1 MMEMQKARQRAK
13 ALRAEIL
20 RHDQLYY
27 QQALPLISDQ
37 DYDALLAELKALE
50 AEHPQL
56 VTPDSPTQRVGE
68 RASGGFAAFKHRLP
82 MLSLD
87 NTYSLEDLEAFDQ
100 RVRKTL
106 KREAVGY
113 CVELKIDGLAV
124 ALHYEQGAFARG
136 VTRGDGETGDD
147 ITANLRTLPSLPP
160 RLKGRAPE
168 QLEVRGE
175 VYLPRQAL
183 GLLNARRAEQGQPLF
198 ANCRNAAAGSL
209 KLLDPAE
216 VARRPLALFCYALG
230 SSSGSPFKTQLAFL
244 EKLKAWGF
252 PVNPQR
258 QACRGIHEV
267 FELVQRWNALRPGL
281 GYDTDGLVVKVDALE
296 EQRILGATGKSPRW
310 AIAYKFSA
318 GQAETTLLGIEPSV
332 GRSGVVTPVALLE
345 PVSLGGSVISRA
357 SLYNADQLQ
366 ALDARVGDRVLVEK
380 GGEVIPK
387 VAVVLKEKRPAESSP
402 WVFPRHCPACGEPL
416 MRIEGMVAYR
426 CPNPACP
433 AQVCGRLEH
442 FAGRDAMDIE
452 NLGPALVEQLVARG
466 LVRTPADLYH
476 LELNAL
482 AGLER
487 MGEKSAENLL
497 AGLQASKR
505 RGLGRLLHGL
515 GIPQVG
521 KRAADSLA
529 QAFGSL
535 DALRLATEAD
545 LLKVPDFG
553 PATAAAVSD
562 FLGRPEVAKELGRL
576 KAAGLNTSLLDEERP
591 TASTLQG
598 KTFVF
603 TGELAGYTR
612 EQAEAEVRKRGG
624 KPSASVSAKTSY
636 VVAGPE
642 AGSKLK
648 KAQRLGVPVL
658 DEAAFQG
665 LLKG

>member
-1 MMEMQKARQRAK
+1 
-13 ALRAEIL
+13 
-20 RHDQLYY
+20 
-27 QQALPLISDQ
+27 
-37 DYDALLAELKALE
+37 
-50 AEHPQL
+50 
-56 VTPDSPTQRVGE
+56 
-68 RASGGFAAFKHRLP
+68 
-82 MLSLD
+82 
-87 NTYSLEDLEAFDQ
+87 
-100 RVRKTL
+100 
-106 KREAVGY
+106 
-113 CVELKIDGLAV
+113 
-124 ALHYEQGAFARG
+124 
-136 VTRGDGETGDD
+136 
-147 ITANLRTLPSLPP
+147 
-160 RLKGRAPE
+160 
-168 QLEVRGE
+168 
-175 VYLPRQAL
+175 
-183 GLLNARRAEQGQPLF
+183 
-198 ANCRNAAAGSL
+198 
-209 KLLDPAE
+209 
-216 VARRPLALFCYALG
+216 
-230 SSSGSPFKTQLAFL
+230 
-244 EKLKAWGF
+244 
-252 PVNPQR
+252 
-258 QACRGIHEV
+258 
-267 FELVQRWNALRPGL
+267 
-281 GYDTDGLVVKVDALE
+281 
-296 EQRILGATGKSPRW
+296 
-310 AIAYKFSA
+310 
-318 GQAETTLLGIEPSV
+318 
-332 GRSGVVTPVALLE
+332 
-345 PVSLGGSVISRA
+345 
-357 SLYNADQLQ
+357 
-366 ALDARVGDRVLVEK
+366 
-380 GGEVIPK
+380 
-387 VAVVLKEKRPAESSP
+387 
-402 WVFPRHCPACGEPL
+402 
-416 MRIEGMVAYR
+416 
-426 CPNPACP
+426 
-433 AQVCGRLEH
+433 
-442 FAGRDAMDIE
+442 
-452 NLGPALVEQLVARG
+452 
-466 LVRTPADLYH
+466 
-476 LELNAL
+476 
-482 AGLER
+482 